1 MTEETKSQEFNLNKT
16 DETKSWKLPG
26 KNKEKRID
34 E

>member
-16 DETKSWKLPG
+16 DETKSWKLSG
-26 KNKEKRID
+26 KNKQTRID